1 MTQGAGGRKMVVS
14 VMRLPPTESGWGQA
28 GVGVRGEVTKLN
40 VRAKHQSGMEIV
52 RAGQPVSAVRASLR
66 GNFRT
71 DVRASDELWYG
82 DVHYKIVA
90 VLPDYERK
98 RHTDYVC
105 EVLNGTG
112 PE

>member
-1 MTQGAGGRKMVVS
+1 MKVQ
-14 VMRLPPTESGWGQA
+14 VMRLPDTETGWGQPTPGA
-28 GVGVRGEVTKLN
+28 AQRVPYVKLN
-40 VRAKHQSGMEIV
+40 VRPKHQSGMEIV

-71 DVRASDELWYG
+71 DIRASDELWYG
-82 DVHYKIVA
+82 QVRYRLVA
-90 VLPDYERK
+90 VMPDYERK
-98 RHTDYVC
+98 AFTDYVC